1 MTDVLERT
9 AESNNQSAILPAWLD
24 TSFLYDENY
33 FASLED
39 FEVDELLAI
48 GNILLEQDLNEN
60 DDLDAYL
67 QALSCVAIYR
77 DDYGPTYSR
86 YRGSVSL
93 YAQLSEGLPC
103 ATHALDLFLSDYLW
117 WWPGEDN
124 RDEMLAQDQLQD
136 TARRLILRD
145 PELFI
150 QGIVDVK
157 GPALLYTVKVIE
169 KLLTPFGFSSEQA
182 KSMFAAYNAHYEEGQ
197 CDSIMFEK
205 LVAELQNI
213 TYIYDQDPE
222 MLQQLYSRFG
232 IRNFGRY
239 DADILIQQLKP
250 DSLRSGPK
258 ILSLISTFDWNGHSI
273 GTVGCLE
280 SAAES
285 LDADIV
291 YYEVVDVF
299 SAVRAA
305 RDFAKNGGKADYV
318 LITSHG
324 GEMGLEIS
332 DKEDIVLIEPRDLR
346 LAGKLASMCAKESAT
361 VILTGCST
369 DADKSSFA
377 EQLRIATGLK
387 VRAPK
392 DQYAAV
398 LYAGKNGK
406 LSVRYYK

>member
-9 AESNNQSAILPAWLD
+9 AESNNVSGILPVWLD
-24 TSFLYDENY
+24 TSYLYDEKY

-48 GNILLEQDLNEN
+48 GNNLLEQDPEEY
-60 DDLDAYL
+60 DDLDNYL

-103 ATHALDLFLSDYLW
+103 ATEAMNIFLSDYLW
-117 WWPGEDN
+117 WWPSQDN
-124 RDEMLAQDQLQD
+124 KDEAVAQDQLND
-136 TARRLILRD
+136 TARKLILRD

-150 QGIVDVK
+150 QGIVDIK
-157 GPALLYTVKVIE
+157 GPALLYTDKVIE

-197 CDSIMFEK
+197 SDSIMFEK

-250 DSLRSGPK
+250 NSFRSGPK
-258 ILSLISTFDWNGHSI
+258 VLSLISTFDWNGHSI
-273 GTVGCLE
+273 GAVGCLE
-280 SAAES
+280 SASES
-285 LDADIV
+285 LDADVV

-318 LITSHG
+318 VLTSHG
-324 GEMGLEIS
+324 SEMGLEIS
-332 DKEDIVLIEPRDLR
+332 DKEDIVLIEQRDLR

-392 DQYAAV
+392 GQYAAV
-398 LYAGKNGK
+398 LYARKNGK